1 MDPSSKSAEDSTAS
15 CSKTR
20 CYYVCGSIVP
30 FDEDVTHEF
39 KGHKN
44 LSEEEIPPWTQ
55 IANTDRRTRGPVSK
69 CLNGFLNNECGG
81 TVYLGILDDGTV
93 NGFSLT
99 QFQKDHVRVSL
110 DDLMERYHPP
120 VEEHRYTVK
129 FVPIVDKDCSEE
141 DIERIVSYNSR
152 RQTPHTLRDYKRCW
166 CDQDRIAQFQ
176 SGILAARYVIEI
188 IIKPWYCNDPRN
200 KHAVGKMKAI
210 PIHEDE
216 TGCVNFRKHATVVSH
231 YNMQQL
237 CDISKDMV
245 RNHYEPK
252 IERLRQEIRQ
262 LRMSHYHQDR
272 GGDTAPSSDPSDQ
285 TSVRRLG

>member
-1 MDPSSKSAEDSTAS
+1 M
-15 CSKTR
+15 
-20 CYYVCGSIVP
+20 
-30 FDEDVTHEF
+30 
-39 KGHKN
+39 
-44 LSEEEIPPWTQ
+44 
-55 IANTDRRTRGPVSK
+55 
-69 CLNGFLNNECGG
+69 
-81 TVYLGILDDGTV
+81 GILDDGTV

-141 DIERIVSYNSR
+141 DIARIVSYNSSKTVSCER
-152 RQTPHTLRDYKRCW
+152 RQTPHTLREYKKCW

-176 SGILAARYVIEI
+176 CGIMAARYVIEI
-188 IIKPWYCNDPRN
+188 IIKPWDRNDPRN
-200 KHAVGKMKAI
+200 KYAVGKMKAI

-216 TGCVNFRKHATVVSH
+216 TGCANFRKHATVVSH

-237 CDISKDMV
+237 CDISKAVV

-252 IERLRQEIRQ
+252 INRLRQELHQ
-262 LRMSHYHQDR
+262 LRLSLYNQDNI
-272 GGDTAPSSDPSDQ
+272 GDTHELSEQTLSD
-285 TSVRRLG
+285 G